1 LSPVIKKI
9 LIDTQAFLWIAGD
22 DPRLGAAARQA
33 FLEPTHRL
41 FLSMAS
47 LWEMAIKISLGKLAL
62 QPDWPQRIDAEMIA
76 NGILWLPI
84 EPEHCVAVSTLP
96 FHHRDPFDRLLI
108 AQALV
113 EDLAVMTADP
123 LFSAYGI
130 KCIW

>member
-1 LSPVIKKI
+1 MEKI
-9 LIDTQAFLWIAGD
+9 LLDTQAFLWITSG
-22 DPRLGAAARQA
+22 DPRLGDAARQA
-33 FLEPTHRL
+33 FLEPKNRL

-47 LWEMAIKISLGKLAL
+47 LWEMAIKISIGKLAL
-62 QPDWPQRIDAEMIA
+62 QPDWPRRIDAEMLA

-84 EPEHCVAVSTLP
+84 EAEHCDAVSNLP

-113 EDLAVMTADP
+113 EDLAVLTADP
-123 LFSAYGI
+123 LFSPYGI